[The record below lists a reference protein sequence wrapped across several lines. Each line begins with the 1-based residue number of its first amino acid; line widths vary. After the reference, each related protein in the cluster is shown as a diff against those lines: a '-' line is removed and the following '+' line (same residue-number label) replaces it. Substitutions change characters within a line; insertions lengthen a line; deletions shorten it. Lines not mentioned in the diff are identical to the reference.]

1 MRKNINPESGA
12 IDIIIVVAIVA
23 LIIGGIGYYVYQ
35 RNFLNKPNPQST
47 ASPTKAAHP
56 GVVQK
61 LQFGNAI
68 DPKTGMITT
77 SAASF
82 NSNDNT
88 IYMGVMLQNA
98 KKGSRIEFVRYVNNF
113 FIDNGGVTVTKDGAQ
128 MVTFAFSAK
137 PGKSHPV
144 GTYKIKVY
152 TNGIYETAG
161 AYSVQ

>member
-1 MRKNINPESGA
+1 MKKNINPESGA
-12 IDIIIVVAIVA
+12 IDIIIVVALVA

-35 RNFLNKPNPQST
+35 RNFNKPNQQSAT
-47 ASPTKAAHP
+47 TPTKAAHP

-68 DPKTGMITT
+68 DPKTGMVTT
-77 SAASF
+77 PSALFS
-82 NSNDNT
+82 SNDNT
-88 IYMGVMLQNA
+88 IYMGAMLQNA
-98 KKGSRIEFVRYVNNF
+98 KKGGRIEYVRYVNNF
-113 FIDNGGVTVTKDGAQ
+113 FLDNGGVTITKDGAQ

-144 GTYKIKVY
+144 GTYKVKVY

-161 AYSVQ
+161 AYTVQ